1 MTREY
6 KCEYEYVVG
15 GEPQKAEMSV
25 MIHDAATLASIIKY
39 LCEGEEDKQMI
50 SLKLTKV
57 RDIND

>member
-1 MTREY
+1 MREY

-25 MIHDAATLASIIKY
+25 MIHDAATLVSIIKY
-39 LCEGEEDKQMI
+39 LCEGEDKQII

>member
-1 MTREY
+1 MREY

-15 GEPQKAEMSV
+15 GEPQKATIPLV
-25 MIHDAATLASIIKY
+25 VHDAAELCSAVKH
-39 LCEGEEDKQMI
+39 LCESEEDRQII